1 MRTARLAIVLAAF
14 ASTGACAGDKPA
26 SPPRS
31 PTVVD
36 APPSPEAGPTGNTA
50 EPPPRQPDE
59 ASCDAEGLPPRDMIA
74 TNVVDTEMSGLG
86 EITSAKITAT
96 DGSEP
101 APTSGYVH
109 FVYEVDVVQQFTGER
124 LEHVRLI
131 QGAEA
136 GAKTQRPGTLFFFS
150 ACIDGNGNAFE
161 PDVGYFFPVDSAC
174 GKQMA
179 EIAASA
185 AKNLSDMKSRGS
197 ACRSD

>member
-1 MRTARLAIVLAAF
+1 MV
-14 ASTGACAGDKPA
+14 AG
-26 SPPRS
+26 
-31 PTVVD
+31 
-36 APPSPEAGPTGNTA
+36 N
-50 EPPPRQPDE
+50 
-59 ASCDAEGLPPRDMIA
+59 I
-74 TNVVDTEMSGLG
+74 VDTELSALG
-86 EITSAKITAT
+86 EITSAKITGT

-136 GAKTQRPGTLFFFS
+136 GIQTQRPGTLFFFS
-150 ACIDGNGNAFE
+150 ACIGNDGNAFE

-174 GKQMA
+174 SKQMA

-185 AKNLSDMKSRGS
+185 AKNLPDSKSRGS